1 MTLVYLSNCAVDP
14 SGVPGPFMLQELPWL
29 CAHFSRV
36 VMVGNWG
43 VRTITGEEQSPY
55 AVLKPLSGRLRAWL
69 AAPFRRELWQ
79 ELRRMRRE
87 GCLTPRNALKLL
99 AFTQRGLKMH
109 YWAERMLRASND
121 ATTTFYSFW
130 MSYDA
135 YAGALCKHRHP
146 RARFVARGHA
156 FDIDTERNPLNPYLM
171 KQFIAAEADG
181 LYLISRTAKE
191 QYMAY
196 MQGRVPP
203 EKVNV
208 LAMGSAGQPAD
219 GCREAPR
226 FAQGVLRV
234 VSCAQIIPIKQ
245 VEVLVQALAQWNGM
259 PLCWTHIG
267 GGEGEQE
274 LRRLAAFKLDS
285 KENVICE
292 ILGAQDS
299 GKIQQIYETRA
310 FDVFVNTSRK
320 EGVPISIMEAMRYG
334 TPVIAPDVG
343 GIPELVTPDVG
354 WLFAPEEGAQG
365 VLKALEA
372 LAAQTA
378 EESQRMRTAVQ
389 QRWNSGYCSEAL
401 LPKLFPDKAA
411 RR

>member
-87 GCLTPRNALKLL
+87 GCLTSRNALRLL

-135 YAGALCKHRHP
+135 YAGALCKRRHP
-146 RARFVARGHA
+146 RASFVARGHA

-343 GIPELVTPDVG
+343 GIPELVTPEVG
-354 WLFAPEEGAQG
+354 WLFAPVEGAQG

-378 EESQRMRTAVQ
+378 EESQRMRTAAQ

>member
-43 VRTITGEEQSPY
+43 VRTITGEEQSHY

-87 GCLTPRNALKLL
+87 GCLTPRNALRLL

-135 YAGALCKHRHP
+135 YAGALCKRRHP
-146 RARFVARGHA
+146 RASFVARGHA

-343 GIPELVTPDVG
+343 GIPELVTPEVG

-378 EESQRMRTAVQ
+378 EESQRMRTAAQ